1 MVGRLTILIVVGV
14 QNVRGGHVGFPW
26 ARCPPWNRSPGSR
39 DRGIV
44 SSCGTSHMDPGQDM
58 QGVERGVTK
67 QIIFGTHFI
76 YDIVYENL
84 NDHRKSIL

>member
-1 MVGRLTILIVVGV
+1 MLE
-14 QNVRGGHVGFPW
+14 GGML
-26 ARCPPWNRSPGSR
+26 ASPGPGAHPGT
-39 DRGIV
+39 DHLGPGTGIV

-67 QIIFGTHFI
+67 QIIFRTHFI